1 MSYDKNLK
9 KKSNKNLKPEYLIDL
24 SYHVINLTKINKLHK
39 LNLILKVIDKLIL
52 EKNLKIT
59 NDQYRKY
66 LKVINYR
73 DTIIKQLIES

>member
-1 MSYDKNLK
+1 MS
-9 KKSNKNLKPEYLIDL
+9 
-24 SYHVINLTKINKLHK
+24 KINKLHK

-66 LKVINYR
+66 LKIINYR
-73 DTIIKQLIES
+73 DTTIKQLIKSW